1 MLTVKYYGRSG
12 VLLMAEHTNK
22 GLKEVQQKAD
32 NKLLR
37 LSMLGYDTYTIEE
50 GGSHNEQ
57 RNSEEN
63 KSLWDRFFN

>member
-32 NKLLR
+32 NKILR
-37 LSMLGYDTYTIEE
+37 LSMLGYNTYTIEE
-50 GGSHNEQ
+50 GNTHEQ

-63 KSLWDRFFN
+63 KSFWRRLFD